1 MNGVTGSHFSII
13 FLGIHG
19 VLILLQ
25 GRPAGKDGWF
35 VEVGFFFFFFLN
47 TAYLEAKWWK
57 TWKIH

>member
-35 VEVGFFFFFFLN
+35 VEVGFFFFFF
-47 TAYLEAKWWK
+47 
-57 TWKIH
+57 